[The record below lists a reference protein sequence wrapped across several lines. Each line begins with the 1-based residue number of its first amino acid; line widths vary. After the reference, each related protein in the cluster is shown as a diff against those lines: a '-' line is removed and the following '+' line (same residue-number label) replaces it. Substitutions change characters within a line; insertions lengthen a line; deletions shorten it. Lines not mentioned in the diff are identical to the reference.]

1 MTHSMTGFAS
11 SNIDINL
18 SKTERITLSIHMK
31 SLNSRYFEVTSKL
44 PYLLSNLEV
53 AIHRVLKKTLERG
66 HVYLTIKIQ
75 YDAAQ
80 PTKVIPAL
88 TTIKEYL
95 HAINEIKAS
104 CNISEPVH
112 LSTILQLPNI
122 LQVEDM
128 VLHSNAE
135 EAVLH
140 AIETVAQQLIKTRM
154 SEGTVLAKDIAKNM
168 KDVQKNLTLVK
179 KASTKAISEK
189 KKDIDQTMQK
199 LQTFLPDD
207 SSVEKMMLEQSKLS
221 LLSELE
227 KIDINEE
234 IVRATSHINN
244 IVEILDNKK
253 IISQGKKL
261 DFTLQELN
269 REVNTIAS
277 KCSHSTISSLTI
289 DIKTDIEK
297 AREQAQ
303 NIV

>member
-18 SKTERITLSIHMK
+18 SKTEKLSLSIHMK

-44 PYLLSNLEV
+44 PYLLTNLEV
-53 AIHRVLKKTLERG
+53 AINRVLKKSLERG

-75 YDAAQ
+75 YDATQ

-88 TTIKEYL
+88 TTIQGYL
-95 HAINEIKAS
+95 QAINEIKTA
-104 CNISEPVH
+104 CNIAEPVH

-128 VLHSNAE
+128 VLNSSTE
-135 EAVLH
+135 EAVL
-140 AIETVAQQLIKTRM
+140 AVIETVAQQLIKTRI
-154 SEGTVLAKDIAKNM
+154 SEGTILAKDIVKNM
-168 KDVQKNLTLVK
+168 KDVQKNLTLIK
-179 KASTKAISEK
+179 KASAKAITDK
-189 KKDIDQTMQK
+189 KKDIDVTLKK
-199 LQTFLPDD
+199 LHAFAQDD
-207 SSVEKMMLEQSKLS
+207 SSVEKVMLEQSKLA
-221 LLSELE
+221 LLAELE

-234 IVRATSHINN
+234 IVRATAHIDNLL
-244 IVEILDNKK
+244 EILNTKK

-269 REVNTIAS
+269 REINTIAS

-289 DIKTDIEK
+289 DIKADIEK

-303 NIV
+303 NIL